1 MKEKSLKSIEYN
13 VITQQ
18 LSELCVFNENKELA
32 VKLVP
37 FTDIEEVGE
46 SLLCTDTVMSYML
59 KYGNPSLDS
68 AYGCYDAV
76 VHSTKGGMLSCA
88 ELLTVARMYR
98 NFDRIKKWYLQYE
111 RNSDVMDW
119 TVMSMTENP
128 QLEKLIF
135 DSILSDNQVADTASD
150 ELYDIRRKIKK
161 AESAVRERLE
171 SYIRNTFYQKYLQE
185 AVITIRQNK
194 FVIPVKAEYK
204 NEINGTVHDVS
215 SSGSTYFIEP
225 AAVAELNNKIMQ
237 LFNEEQDEINRILTR
252 LSTMVAQNSVM
263 FFDSYEKMLKIDMV
277 VSKAKLAMRQNAV
290 MPKINSDLKFSLKKA
305 RHPLIDKKV
314 VVPTDIEIGFD
325 YDTMIITG
333 PNTGGKTVSLKTA
346 GLLCAMACTG
356 MLIPAHES
364 SSVCVFENILVDIGD
379 EQSIEQSLSTF
390 SGHMKNIGTIL
401 KQAND
406 KSLVLMDEL
415 GAGTDPAEGAAL
427 ALSIIE
433 KLRSKGSKVMA
444 TTHYGELKVYAL
456 ETQGVQN
463 ASCEFDTNT
472 LMPTYKIIMG
482 VPGKSNAFY
491 ISKRLGIDDDI
502 IENAKRHLSEDEKRL
517 DGVLAQLEDL
527 KKQLKAGHD
536 EIEMLKDYA
545 GNKMKQAEEKSAKI
559 LKEAQAQA
567 DAITEKAKLS
577 AQKVQDEAYRL
588 SDELKVL
595 QKQENISAQQR
606 LQKARE
612 IARKDTAK
620 LISSVEKDET
630 DVIALPKVETVK
642 KGDRVVIGSLN
653 KQAVV
658 QGPANKD
665 GMVDVMAGVI
675 KTRVHISDL
684 YQDIAPAPKQK
695 QSGGMRNVRQGT
707 RNNTTSAA
715 TRNASMEINVIGQT
729 VDEAIIEVDRFLDNC
744 FMNRQHTVY
753 IIHGKGTGALRSG
766 IHQFLKKHKHV
777 SYFRLGTYGEG
788 EAGVTVVELK

>member
-13 VITQQ
+13 IITQQ

-277 VSKAKLAMRQNAV
+277 VAKAKLAMRQNAV

-653 KQAVV
+653 KQAVA